1 MHHFVV
7 KFSKFSSPQVARGHW
22 PPNQHPGDAV
32 AESTSKQSQ
41 VAPTYVLLF
50 DLSHLFAVHTS
61 LLLALLLFLFLSL
74 FLLKSLLLH
83 QLLHPAQHP
92 PRLTARHTATTLP
105 TAGQR
110 LYWLT
115 DLRLYVSFE
124 TFSALTLLVGQH
136 EGHPVCKKLSG
147 GVLA

>member
-1 MHHFVV
+1 MADPHGKIKKQKHAKKQFSADHIFIHIYFRMHHFVV
-7 KFSKFSSPQVARGHW
+7 KFSKFSSPQVARATLTPVTKTLGT
-22 PPNQHPGDAV
+22 PLQRAPATG
-32 AESTSKQSQ
+32 SKQSQ

-105 TAGQR
+105 KAGQR
-110 LYWLT
+110 LY
-115 DLRLYVSFE
+115 
-124 TFSALTLLVGQH
+124 
-136 EGHPVCKKLSG
+136 
-147 GVLA
+147 

>member
-1 MHHFVV
+1 MADPHG
-7 KFSKFSSPQVARGHW
+7 KINEKLKSKNMQKSSFLLTTYLFIYTSECTISWSNFLNFLRLRWQGGIDPR
-22 PPNQHPGDAV
+22 NQNPADAL

-83 QLLHPAQHP
+83 QLLDPAQHP
-92 PRLTARHTATTLP
+92 PRLTARQTATTLP
-105 TAGQR
+105 KAGQR
-110 LYWLT
+110 LY
-115 DLRLYVSFE
+115 
-124 TFSALTLLVGQH
+124 
-136 EGHPVCKKLSG
+136 
-147 GVLA
+147 